1 MQLEDSLREVLA
13 QKELVLEKFYSRFL
27 SEYPEAAK
35 FFEGMNIKKQSLMLS
50 AALIVSE
57 SHFRE
62 NLPAV
67 EFYLQVLGKQ
77 HREAGIPRELFPVFR
92 DCLIETISQC
102 QTGWTEELADKWR
115 AAIDKATATMFEGYD
130 DDDSSVG

>member
-13 QKELVLEKFYSRFL
+13 QKELVVEKFYTRFL
-27 SEYPEAAK
+27 SENPQVAV
-35 FFEGMNIKKQSLMLS
+35 FFEGMDMKKQSLMLS

-67 EFYLQVLGKQ
+67 EFYLQVLGTQ
-77 HREAGIPRELFPVFR
+77 HHEARIPKELFPVFR
-92 DCLIETISQC
+92 DCLIATISQC
-102 QTGWTEELADKWR
+102 QESWSDELADMWR
-115 AAIDKATATMFEGYD
+115 AAIDKAIATMFEGYD
-130 DDDSSVG
+130 EASNAE